1 MLPINDEILWIYFL
15 ICSLTIIAVSHFSY
29 SLQIKIK
36 DTTNLIDILTHVL
49 NVILVLFLSITLCIL
64 YWNIFDES
72 LYYLWYADSV
82 GSAPIIP
89 IFALSFGMSLTSP
102 VVLRFFI
109 KNDVKSL
116 FSKKK
121 IISKTNALAVLVV
134 LCIFFAGYGVLAQKG
149 IYVILE
155 SVGINFSFF
164 IFLYIYLV
172 PLLFFLNPIKA
183 YSVMLALLLV
193 FQLFPY
199 SIMFPNIFISIDQ
212 YIEFCSTNEYSYTW
226 YGCNK

>member
-1 MLPINDEILWIYFL
+1 MLPISDEILWIYFL
-15 ICSLTIIAVSHFSY
+15 ICSLTIIAVSHLSY

-36 DTTNLIDILTHVL
+36 DITNFISILIHTL
-49 NVILVLFLSITLCIL
+49 NVILVLSISAALCLL

-72 LYYLWYADSV
+72 LYFLWYSNNI

-89 IFALSFGMSLTSP
+89 ILALSFYMSITSP
-102 VVLRFFI
+102 VVLRFFN

-121 IISKTNALAVLVV
+121 IISRTHALAGLVI
-134 LCIFFAGYGVLAQKG
+134 LCISFVGYGLLAKKG
-149 IYVILE
+149 IYVILD
-155 SVGINFSFF
+155 SAAINSAPF

-172 PLLFFLNPIKA
+172 PLLFFLNPIRA
-183 YSVMLALLLV
+183 YSVMLVLLLL

-199 SIMFPNIFISIDQ
+199 SIMFPNIFISLDQ
-212 YIEFCSTNEYSYTW
+212 YIEFCSTDEYSYIW
-226 YGCNK
+226 SDCNK

>member
-1 MLPINDEILWIYFL
+1 LMMPINDEILWIYFL
-15 ICSLTIIAVSHFSY
+15 ICSLTIIAVSYLSY

-36 DTTNLIDILTHVL
+36 DITNLIDILTHVL
-49 NVILVLFLSITLCIL
+49 NVMLVLFISITLCIL
-64 YWNIFDES
+64 YWDIFDES
-72 LYYLWYADSV
+72 LYYLWYSDNI

-89 IFALSFGMSLTSP
+89 IFALSFYMSLTSP

-121 IISKTNALAVLVV
+121 IISKTDALAMLVV

-149 IYVILE
+149 IYVIWE
-155 SVGINFSFF
+155 SAAINFVSF

-172 PLLFFLNPIKA
+172 PLLFFLNPIRA
-183 YSVMLALLLV
+183 YSVMLVLLLV
-193 FQLFPY
+193 FQLFPN
-199 SIMFPNIFISIDQ
+199 SFMFPNIFISVDQ
-212 YIEFCSTNEYSYTW
+212 LIEFC
-226 YGCNK
+226 